1 MTDQLCIGCARPLGQ
16 SHRIDCLHQ
25 HPAPMVAERDVARA
39 SGDVCDGCGQRG
51 GAHRESCPVAPGL
64 PAATRIL
71 LRATAESLRQL
82 AGMLDETSRL
92 LAGVEYAAE
101 RLANL

>member
-1 MTDQLCIGCARPLGQ
+1 MTDQLCIGCARPLG
-16 SHRIDCLHQ
+16 
-25 HPAPMVAERDVARA
+25 
-39 SGDVCDGCGQRG
+39 
-51 GAHRESCPVAPGL
+51 
-64 PAATRIL
+64 
-71 LRATAESLRQL
+71 QL

>member
-39 SGDVCDGCGQRG
+39 SGDVCDG
-51 GAHRESCPVAPGL
+51 
-64 PAATRIL
+64 
-71 LRATAESLRQL
+71 
-82 AGMLDETSRL
+82 
-92 LAGVEYAAE
+92 
-101 RLANL
+101 